1 MTVVDSKR
9 RVQILLLKVL
19 VYVHSI
25 PIDESSQPIRWQ
37 YSQIDSQ
44 PVGEAEVAMEVASH
58 FYSLFCL
65 NNGSEFTTGCFKCKT
80 YL

>member
-1 MTVVDSKR
+1 MTIVESKR
-9 RVQILLLKVL
+9 RVQIAAEVFVL
-19 VYVHSI
+19 RSSL
-25 PIDESSQPIRWQ
+25 IDDASQPIRWQ

-65 NNGSEFTTGCFKCKT
+65 NNGSEFTTGCFKAKT